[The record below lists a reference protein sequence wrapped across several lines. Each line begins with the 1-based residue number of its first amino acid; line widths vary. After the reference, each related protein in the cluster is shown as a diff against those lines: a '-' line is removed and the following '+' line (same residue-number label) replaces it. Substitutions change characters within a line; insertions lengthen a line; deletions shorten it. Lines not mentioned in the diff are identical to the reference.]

1 MNLDFLS
8 GIGDAIAAFF
18 ESPLVQLGIQAVGV
32 YIVIIWLASAYWAF
46 RDMQARSA
54 NPVIPYLAAALV
66 VGFTPAFFLLGILVY
81 RIIRPQE
88 RLGEAYERGLAEE
101 ALIAE
106 IEQIEHCATCGRKVH
121 EDWIIC
127 PTCRTRLK
135 RVCPHCTKL
144 VGLEWSLCAWCGRD
158 FERRDAVA
166 SVGSVPVRPLRE
178 RALEPTPSAVPAMVP
193 AAVPVAVPVAAAAS
207 AVPASVAE
215 PPAAPAV
222 TTVRTTRASRSAAG
236 SRASGPTANG

>member
-8 GIGDAIAAFF
+8 GIGDAIAGFF
-18 ESPLVQLGIQAVGV
+18 ESPLVQTGLQAIGV

-46 RDMQARSA
+46 RDMQARTS
-54 NPVIPYLAAALV
+54 NPVVPYLAAALI
-66 VGFTPAFFLLGILVY
+66 VGFTPVFFIFGIIVY

-88 RLGEAYERGLAEE
+88 RRGEAYERGLAEE

-135 RVCPHCTKL
+135 RVCPHCSKL

-158 FERRDAVA
+158 FERREALA
-166 SVGSVPVRPLRE
+166 SVGSVPVRPTRE
-178 RALEPTPSAVPAMVP
+178 RPAAP
-193 AAVPVAVPVAAAAS
+193 AAVAASPVQAAAAVS
-207 AVPASVAE
+207 AAPLQASAPAPVAE
-215 PPAAPAV
+215 PPATAV
-222 TTVRTTRASRSAAG
+222 SVPTVRTTRTTRSSAA
-236 SRASGPTANG
+236 SPATDPTPRG

>member
-8 GIGDAIAAFF
+8 GIGDAIAGFF
-18 ESPLVQLGIQAVGV
+18 ESPLVQAGLQAIGV

-46 RDMQARSA
+46 RDMQARTS
-54 NPVIPYLAAALV
+54 NPVLPYLAAALI
-66 VGFTPAFFLLGILVY
+66 VGFTPVFFIFGIIVY

-88 RLGEAYERGLAEE
+88 RRGEAYERGLAEE

-135 RVCPHCTKL
+135 RVCPHCSKL

-158 FERRDAVA
+158 FERREALA
-166 SVGSVPVRPLRE
+166 SVGSVPVRPTRE
-178 RALEPTPSAVPAMVP
+178 RPATP
-193 AAVPVAVPVAAAAS
+193 AAAAS
-207 AVPASVAE
+207 PVPAGVAVSAAPLQASAPAPVDD
-215 PPAAPAV
+215 PPAPAV
-222 TTVRTTRASRSAAG
+222 AVPTVRTTRTTRSSAA
-236 SRASGPTANG
+236 APATDPTPRG

>member
-8 GIGDAIAAFF
+8 GIGDAIDAFIN
-18 ESPLVQLGIQAVGV
+18 SPLVQLGIQATGIYV
-32 YIVIIWLASAYWAF
+32 VIIWLASAYWAF
-46 RDMQARSA
+46 RDMQGRTG
-54 NPVIPYLAAALV
+54 NPVLPYLAAGLV
-66 VGFTPAFFLLGILVY
+66 VGFTPVFFLFGLLVY

-135 RVCPHCTKL
+135 RVCPHCSKL
-144 VGLEWSLCAWCGRD
+144 VGLDWSLCAWCGRD
-158 FERRDAVA
+158 FERREAVAAVGAVPARPAPEPLAAPVPLADEPAAAVA
-166 SVGSVPVRPLRE
+166 S
-178 RALEPTPSAVPAMVP
+178 T
-193 AAVPVAVPVAAAAS
+193 
-207 AVPASVAE
+207 
-215 PPAAPAV
+215 
-222 TTVRTTRASRSAAG
+222 RTTRAPRSSGSTAARAAG
-236 SRASGPTANG
+236 GTSTLAPRPGAE

>member
-18 ESPLVQLGIQAVGV
+18 ESPIVQLGLQAIGV
-32 YIVIIWLASAYWAF
+32 YVVIIWLACAYWAF
-46 RDMQARSA
+46 RDMQARTA
-54 NPVIPYLAAALV
+54 NPVVPYLAAALV
-66 VGFTPAFFLLGILVY
+66 VAFTPVFFIFGILVY

-106 IEQIEHCATCGRKVH
+106 IEQIEHCATCARKVH

-135 RVCPHCTKL
+135 RVCPHCSKL

-158 FERRDAVA
+158 FERREALA
-166 SVGSVPVRPLRE
+166 AVGSTPVRPIRD
-178 RALEPTPSAVPAMVP
+178 RPPAPAAAAAAAPMAAPLPAAASSPAAAPVP
-193 AAVPVAVPVAAAAS
+193 AA
-207 AVPASVAE
+207 E
-215 PPAAPAV
+215 PGAPAIA
-222 TTVRTTRASRSAAG
+222 TPTVRTSRTTRSAPGKPA
-236 SRASGPTANG
+236 ADPTSSS